1 MQHYYTNDPDLAHDE
16 RTFDFELGGHR
27 LRFTT
32 DNGVFSK
39 HTVDFG
45 SRVLIATV
53 LAETLPDGP
62 ILDVGAGYGPIGLA
76 LAKHCL
82 LYTSDAADEG
92 LGVDL
97 GGRRIIKKKNI

>member
-39 HTVDFG
+39 HT
-45 SRVLIATV
+45 
-53 LAETLPDGP
+53 
-62 ILDVGAGYGPIGLA
+62 LDLVTTKPCLMGRFLMLA
-76 LAKHCL
+76 LAMGQSGWHWQSIFRTGK
-82 LYTSDAADEG
+82 
-92 LGVDL
+92 
-97 GGRRIIKKKNI
+97 